1 MAMFFDDLILSE
13 IRDRNDIVDLISTYT
28 ELKKSGSRYL
38 GLCPFHREKTPSFFV
53 SEEDKL
59 YYCFGCHEGGNIINF
74 VEKINNLDFTEAVK
88 FLADRAHI
96 ALPEEPGKAPEEY
109 QQKKRLYDANRA
121 AARYF
126 HNNLINSPEI
136 LKYLADRGLSK
147 KTITSF
153 GLGYAKDSFN
163 DLRNYLISEGF
174 KEFEIVSSGL
184 NLKKDKNS
192 FDFFRGR
199 VIFPVIDLR
208 GNVIAFGGR
217 VTDNSLPKYLNTGDT
232 PVFKKRHNLFN
243 MNSAKNSSKDY
254 IILAEG
260 YMDVIAMHQYGFTN
274 AVASLGTS
282 FCEEHAQLLKRYTKN
297 VIICYDSDN
306 AGRNALKKAA
316 EILLDAGITAKA
328 AILTGGKDPDEI
340 LKKCGTD
347 YFDKILKTAKPYNE
361 YIVDGEKEKWDLST
375 MEGKINYASA
385 ATTYLSFASSDIERE
400 LYIKK
405 ISEEFGIAPELL
417 RNQYTKKHN
426 NEIKATAKK
435 EELKEK
441 RKTASVPDGDKLVA
455 SLRRCQSEI
464 LNILLNDNGCFSK
477 FSSKFGPEYFDS
489 ETTAKIYSEALKLK
503 NEDNFN
509 LNILMDRLSGEEKS
523 ELAMLRLKETMYD
536 SASAALSELISRAEL
551 LKNRVNI
558 NKSDNLSDLNEQIIK
573 LRQKRNK
580 KE

>member
-1 MAMFFDDLILSE
+1 MAYFDDVLLSE
-13 IRDRNDIVDLISTYT
+13 IRDRNDIIELISSYT

-53 SEEDKL
+53 SAEDRL

-109 QQKKRLYDANRA
+109 QQKKRLYDVNRA

-136 LKYLADRGLSK
+136 LKYLSDRGLNK

-153 GLGYAKDSFN
+153 GLGYAKDSYN
-163 DLRNYLISEGF
+163 DLRNHLLSLGF
-174 KEFEIVSSGL
+174 KEFELVSAGL
-184 NLKKDKNS
+184 NLKKEKNS
-192 FDFFRGR
+192 FDFFRNR

-232 PVFKKRHNLFN
+232 PIFKKRHNLFA
-243 MNSAKNSSKDY
+243 MNLAKNSSKEF

-260 YMDVIAMHQYGFTN
+260 YMDVITMHQYGFSN

-282 FCEEHAQLLKRYTKN
+282 FCEEHASLLKRYTKN
-297 VIICYDSDN
+297 VTICYDSDS

-316 EILLDAGITAKA
+316 EILLNAGISVKA
-328 AILTGGKDPDEI
+328 AVLSGGKDPDEI
-340 LKKCGTD
+340 LKKYGSE
-347 YFDKILKTAKPYNE
+347 YFENILKNAKPYVE
-361 YIVDGEKEKWDLST
+361 YMLEAEKENWNLT
-375 MEGKINYASA
+375 EMEGKINYSA
-385 ATTYLSFASSDIERE
+385 KATAYLSLASTPVERE
-400 LYIKK
+400 LYIQK
-405 ISEEFGIAPELL
+405 ISEELGISPELL
-417 RNQYTKKHN
+417 RNEYKKKQKDEQKS
-426 NEIKATAKK
+426 NERKDAVKERYRSASVSDEDKLTASLKRCEGELLNIVLNDNKCFSKLKPMLSGDFFHTESYKK
-435 EELKEK
+435 IFLTAAELKEND
-441 RKTASVPDGDKLVA
+441 SY
-455 SLRRCQSEI
+455 SL
-464 LNILLNDNGCFSK
+464 N
-477 FSSKFGPEYFDS
+477 
-489 ETTAKIYSEALKLK
+489 T
-503 NEDNFN
+503 
-509 LNILMDRLSGEEKS
+509 LMDRLPKDEAS
-523 ELAMLRLKETMYD
+523 EIAMLKMRDIKFD
-536 SASAALSELISRAEL
+536 SASAASAELIKRAAL
-551 LKNRVNI
+551 LRNQINI
-558 NKSDNLSDLNEQIIK
+558 NKSDNLEDLNEQIIK